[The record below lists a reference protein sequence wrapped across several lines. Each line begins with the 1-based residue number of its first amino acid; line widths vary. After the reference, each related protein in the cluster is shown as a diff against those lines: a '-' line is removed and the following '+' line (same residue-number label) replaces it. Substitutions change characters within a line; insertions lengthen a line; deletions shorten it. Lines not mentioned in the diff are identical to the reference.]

1 MNEEIDPL
9 TAPIEQVIGS
19 TPQPTP
25 AVGPGDEL
33 VAPATPPE
41 FAAGVADYGPAG
53 PAPVPPIEAASE
65 GSTRNDPPL
74 QTGSRCECAN
84 WEVVNQGTGEVVERT
99 DCEAVCKNKNSRF
112 APGHD
117 ARFKGMLIRAGER
130 DYRVREV
137 GTEQLRRP
145 TTVAGR
151 ISGRLARQ
159 VEAGIE
165 RRKK

>member
-1 MNEEIDPL
+1 MTDFDPL

-19 TPQPTP
+19 TPAT
-25 AVGPGDEL
+25 GPGDL
-33 VAPATPPE
+33 VPPATPPE

-53 PAPVPPIEAASE
+53 PAPVPPIEEATA
-65 GSTRNDPPL
+65 GGTRPDAPVAV
-74 QTGSRCECAN
+74 GGRCECAN
-84 WEVVNQGTGEVVERT
+84 WEVVNPGTGEVVERT
-99 DCEAVCKNKNSRF
+99 ECEAVCRNKNSRF

-137 GTEQLRRP
+137 GTDTLRRP

-159 VEAGIE
+159 VEEGIK
-165 RRKK
+165 RRKR